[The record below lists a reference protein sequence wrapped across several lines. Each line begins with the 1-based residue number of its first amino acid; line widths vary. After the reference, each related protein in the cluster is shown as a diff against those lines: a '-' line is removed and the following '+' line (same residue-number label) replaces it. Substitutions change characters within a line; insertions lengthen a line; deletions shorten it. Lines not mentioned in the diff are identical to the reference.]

1 MATENNMA
9 PGQQNAPEEGK
20 TAYRPDQADGSE
32 IIEGAQ
38 QDDQLK
44 SQEENARQ
52 APFEHH
58 IGASPSKDTL
68 SQQDIAD
75 GVKTFEQET
84 EPHMAL
90 ETKEVKTMGLNPQ
103 LLRGKEVIIHKL

>member
-20 TAYRPDQADGSE
+20 TVYRPDQADGSK

-38 QDDQLK
+38 EDDQLK

-68 SQQDIAD
+68 SQQDIAG

-90 ETKEVKTMGLNPQ
+90 ETKD
-103 LLRGKEVIIHKL
+103 GKNNGAKPAAFEGQRSNHP

>member
-20 TAYRPDQADGSE
+20 ITYRPDEADGEE
-32 IIEGAQ
+32 IIDGANQ
-38 QDDQLK
+38 EDQLK
-44 SQEENARQ
+44 KMNENAEE

-68 SQQDIAD
+68 SQQDITD
-75 GVKTFEQET
+75 GIKTFEQES

-90 ETKEVKTMGLNPQ
+90 ETKE
-103 LLRGKEVIIHKL
+103 GKNNGAIPAAFEGQRSNHP

>member
-1 MATENNMA
+1 MATTYNMA
-9 PGQQNAPEEGK
+9 PGQQNAPGEHK
-20 TAYRPDQADGSE
+20 TVYRPDQADGRE

-38 QDDQLK
+38 EDDQLI

-68 SQQDIAD
+68 SRQDIAG

-90 ETKEVKTMGLNPQ
+90 ETKD
-103 LLRGKEVIIHKL
+103 GKNNGAKPAAFEGQRSNHP

>member
-20 TAYRPDQADGSE
+20 TIYRPDQAEGSE
-32 IIEGAQ
+32 TIDGAQ
-38 QDDQLK
+38 NDDQLEK
-44 SQEENARQ
+44 LKENAGNE
-52 APFEHH
+52 PFEHH
-58 IGASPSKDTL
+58 IGASPSKNTL

-75 GVKTFEQET
+75 GVKTFEQQS

-90 ETKEVKTMGLNPQ
+90 ETKE
-103 LLRGKEVIIHKL
+103 GKNNGAIPAAFEGQRSNHP

>member
-20 TAYRPDQADGSE
+20 TIYRPDQAEGSE
-32 IIEGAQ
+32 TIEGAQ
-38 QDDQLK
+38 NEDQLK
-44 SQEENARQ
+44 KLKENAGK
-52 APFEHH
+52 APSEHH

-75 GVKTFEQET
+75 GVKTFEQQPES
-84 EPHMAL
+84 HMAL
-90 ETKEVKTMGLNPQ
+90 ETKE
-103 LLRGKEVIIHKL
+103 GKNNGAIPAAFEGQRSNHP